1 MSINSLFETTFDSY
15 CRSCGDDIY
24 EGDSAGFV
32 EGFYGIQCEGCFE
45 AATDN
50 YYAD

>member
-1 MSINSLFETTFDSY
+1 MINTLFETAFDSY
-15 CRSCGDDIY
+15 CRSCNDDIY

-32 EGFYGIQCEGCFE
+32 DGIDGIQCEDCFE